1 MNMDIEDK
9 NKIEKIVKDRKIAH
23 GFFLKNSSVYRS
35 FTELEAKTFKTN
47 NLDKKTKELIALGI
61 SVIINCESCI
71 EWHIH
76 EALQDG
82 ATENEILEAMEV
94 GIEMG
99 GGPSTVAVRF
109 GLKVLEYYKDVGK

>member
-1 MNMDIEDK
+1 MDIEDK
-9 NKIEKIVKDRKIAH
+9 NKIEKIIKDRKKTH
-23 GFFLKNSSVYRS
+23 GYLMKNSRVYTS
-35 FTELEAKTFKTN
+35 FTELEANTFKTN

-61 SVIINCESCI
+61 SVITNCESCM

-76 EALQDG
+76 EALKDG

-109 GLKVLEYYKDVGK
+109 GLKVLEYYKDFGK